1 MELGRLDTAWG
12 VDGDAELL
20 LDDPQDSLGG
30 VLDDASGWPADVL
43 AFARRG
49 SEIDQIR
56 KDAQSQSDR
65 GRLRTPPKS
74 PDDWEVYDN
83 QLRGARATPRGP
95 PPPPPPPPD
104 PGARAA
110 DPQNR
115 TLPILL
121 QEPTLVGRHLIKRM
135 DAGRR
140 GSTLARTP

>member
-1 MELGRLDTAWG
+1 MKTRTNLDSEDTKEADVELGRLDTAWG

-83 QLRGARATPRGP
+83 QLRGARA
-95 PPPPPPPPD
+95 
-104 PGARAA
+104 
-110 DPQNR
+110 
-115 TLPILL
+115 L
-121 QEPTLVGRHLIKRM
+121 
-135 DAGRR
+135 
-140 GSTLARTP
+140 